1 MHSPE
6 WPLVAPG
13 RLGLWS
19 PLEIPVGIITAIV
32 GSPYLL
38 WILLKPSKRNLT

>member
-1 MHSPE
+1 MAD
-6 WPLVAPG
+6 LLG
-13 RLGLWS
+13 RTLFS

-38 WILLKPSKRNLT
+38 WILLRPSTRSLT

>member
-1 MHSPE
+1 M
-6 WPLVAPG
+6 VAADLLG
-13 RLGLWS
+13 RTLFS

-38 WILLKPSKRNLT
+38 WILLKPSRRSLT